1 MNKQCIEM
9 VKLLLDYVDG
19 SLEDAKSEEFRT
31 LTSSLGPAA
40 SALFPAVSMAVFAA
54 IEILMEPSPVM
65 LLIVTVRVFPL
76 PLYWSVGVNAYPTYR
91 APQWIRW
98 TFFSLGMSL
107 DALNVYW
114 AIRLVK
120 GAMRQWRER

>member
-1 MNKQCIEM
+1 VEISNPFANIRFVLRHHFHLWLTLENLTAPCTCHCPR
-9 VKLLLDYVDG
+9 LLL
-19 SLEDAKSEEFRT
+19 SLHPEWRRSIWYKLNGIIFT
-31 LTSSLGPAA
+31 L
-40 SALFPAVSMAVFAA
+40 LFC
-54 IEILMEPSPVM
+54 L
-65 LLIVTVRVFPL
+65 TRVFPL